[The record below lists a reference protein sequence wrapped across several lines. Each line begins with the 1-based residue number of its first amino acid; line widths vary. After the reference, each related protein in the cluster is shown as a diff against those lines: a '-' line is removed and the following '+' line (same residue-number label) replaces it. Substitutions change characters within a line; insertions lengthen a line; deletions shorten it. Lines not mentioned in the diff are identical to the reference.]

1 MSQAKECCRYAIMYY
16 IYIYIIHKN
25 TVQSLASLFFPVKNE
40 DSNHLE

>member
-1 MSQAKECCRYAIMYY
+1 MSQAKECCRYAI
-16 IYIYIIHKN
+16 